1 MSGVCSG
8 LIACRVKVSLAS
20 CFRCPAGAG
29 MGSGKRIQEDWKV
42 VLGESAL
49 DIRPGHVSSAV
60 DGSGG
65 TCAVS
70 L

>member
-1 MSGVCSG
+1 
-8 LIACRVKVSLAS
+8 
-20 CFRCPAGAG
+20 

-49 DIRPGHVSSAV
+49 DIRPGHISSSV
-60 DGSGG
+60 DGSGVA
-65 TCAVS
+65 CAADMC